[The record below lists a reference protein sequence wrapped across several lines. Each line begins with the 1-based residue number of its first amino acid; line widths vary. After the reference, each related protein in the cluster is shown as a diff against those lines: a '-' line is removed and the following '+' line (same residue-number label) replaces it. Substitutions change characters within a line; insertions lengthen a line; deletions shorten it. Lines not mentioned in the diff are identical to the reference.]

1 MPFEATRIDLEMII
15 LIEGSQ
21 RREISYD
28 ITYMW
33 NLKKMIQVNLFIKQ
47 KQTPDL
53 ENKLMV
59 PKGESFGG
67 GG

>member
-15 LIEGSQ
+15 LIKGSQ